1 MNFYLRIPFRNV
13 GDNLVFFVVIVLF
26 VFVQNANQNLQ
37 AYTHMKENNVLP

>member
-13 GDNLVFFVVIVLF
+13 GDNLVFFVVILF